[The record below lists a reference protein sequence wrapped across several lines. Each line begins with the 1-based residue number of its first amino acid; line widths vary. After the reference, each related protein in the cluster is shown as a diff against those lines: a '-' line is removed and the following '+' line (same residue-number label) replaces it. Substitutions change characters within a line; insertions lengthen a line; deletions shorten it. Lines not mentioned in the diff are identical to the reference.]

1 MYFDHIPAKRL
12 IDPSSSLPT
21 KLSIFFF
28 FKKEKNIKG
37 KNIKE
42 EHQVQFMLS
51 IYLWLF
57 GFLLGH
63 DSLIRATSLK
73 KMDSAS
79 PSNCQ
84 LPKVQLGVGLH
95 AYHQP
100 SP

>member
-1 MYFDHIPAKRL
+1 MCFDHIPTKLL

-28 FKKEKNIKG
+28 QKRKKYKR

-63 DSLIRATSLK
+63 GSPIRATSLK

-79 PSNCQ
+79 LSNCYG
-84 LPKVQLGVGLH
+84 KF
-95 AYHQP
+95 
-100 SP
+100 S